1 MDRSKPVKY
10 GLEIRRKPQSHR
22 PATAAKPLPP
32 VRDAKLETLF
42 GNDDD
47 DDVEADIARQNL
59 KKRSQRETE
68 QQHEA
73 ASKAPYNSSHFIPC
87 PLLPPPL
94 LCVQTEQQ
102 HEAAMAEDPS
112 VFDYDGVHLK
122 QQAMAEEPSVFDYDG
137 VFDHIRAAK
146 DSVQRQARYIPNLLK
161 TTKEREKEK
170 ELVQERLLA
179 KERAK
184 EEEEFAGK
192 ERFVTRAYREKLVER
207 QRWLAEEKRKEAEE
221 AANDHNF
228 DFCFNPSSRPAA
240 PFPHFPSSSPAPFP
254 SAPTSL
260 FATSTLHLCFAPLTT
275 LPFPPSPLVPHYP
288 ISPIPF
294 FPFPAFS
301 PFPLFP
307 PSSSF
312 RSFPLLPPR
321 LLQVTKRSDL
331 TDLYRNLYRAQ
342 DAQAKSPGVRDAQ
355 ADTGVKPSGR
365 LGKEEGRA
373 GVEEGREKQRAGS
386 KEREL
391 PVGEPMGRGKQ
402 GAAAAVLSDG
412 RQRMLRG
419 DLPAVDGDGEQEG
432 AVSAGRDREESG
444 GEEGS
449 GGVGRGDVAVR
460 AAAGPGASRGDGLPL
475 RSSQEGAGEDETR
488 QAGGVGREGGSAGGG
503 NGGAGVSGEHSS
515 PGVRKPLEG
524 GDSKS
529 VKVSAE
535 DKVSDARARFL
546 ARKKQKSVP

>member
-32 VRDAKLETLF
+32 VRDAKLQTLF

-73 ASKAPYNSSHFIPC
+73 A
-87 PLLPPPL
+87 
-94 LCVQTEQQ
+94 
-102 HEAAMAEDPS
+102 MAEDPS
-112 VFDYDGVHLK
+112 VFDYDGV
-122 QQAMAEEPSVFDYDG
+122 YDTI
-137 VFDHIRAAK
+137 HAARTSRAKEA
-146 DSVQRQARYIPNLLK
+146 VQRQARYIPNLLK

-240 PFPHFPSSSPAPFP
+240 PFLTSPPPPPPLSLPPQPPFLQRLLFI
-254 SAPTSL
+254 SALP
-260 FATSTLHLCFAPLTT
+260 
-275 LPFPPSPLVPHYP
+275 PFPPCHSPLP
-288 ISPIPF
+288 
-294 FPFPAFS
+294 
-301 PFPLFP
+301 PLFP
-307 PSSSF
+307 ITPFPPFLSSPSPLFPLSPSS
-312 RSFPLLPPR
+312 PLPR
-321 LLQVTKRSDL
+321 PSVP
-331 TDLYRNLYRAQ
+331 
-342 DAQAKSPGVRDAQ
+342 SPSC
-355 ADTGVKPSGR
+355 PH
-365 LGKEEGRA
+365 
-373 GVEEGREKQRAGS
+373 
-386 KEREL
+386 
-391 PVGEPMGRGKQ
+391 
-402 GAAAAVLSDG
+402 
-412 RQRMLRG
+412 
-419 DLPAVDGDGEQEG
+419 
-432 AVSAGRDREESG
+432 VSS
-444 GEEGS
+444 S
-449 GGVGRGDVAVR
+449 
-460 AAAGPGASRGDGLPL
+460 ASRGDGLPL

-503 NGGAGVSGEHSS
+503 NGGAGVSGEHSL

>member
-32 VRDAKLETLF
+32 VRDAKLQTLF

-73 ASKAPYNSSHFIPC
+73 A
-87 PLLPPPL
+87 
-94 LCVQTEQQ
+94 
-102 HEAAMAEDPS
+102 MAEDPS
-112 VFDYDGVHLK
+112 VFDYDGV
-122 QQAMAEEPSVFDYDG
+122 YDTI
-137 VFDHIRAAK
+137 HAARTSRAKEA
-146 DSVQRQARYIPNLLK
+146 VQRQARYIPNLLK

-221 AANDHNF
+221 AAND
-228 DFCFNPSSRPAA
+228 
-240 PFPHFPSSSPAPFP
+240 
-254 SAPTSL
+254 
-260 FATSTLHLCFAPLTT
+260 
-275 LPFPPSPLVPHYP
+275 
-288 ISPIPF
+288 
-294 FPFPAFS
+294 
-301 PFPLFP
+301 
-307 PSSSF
+307 
-312 RSFPLLPPR
+312 
-321 LLQVTKRSDL
+321 VTKRSDL

-503 NGGAGVSGEHSS
+503 NGGAGVSVEHSS